1 MMLRLVRDDDDEK
14 DFMRLLL
21 FSPPV
26 VLPLSPFDEFDLP
39 PLPVEPPDPFALF
52 KIMAMMFW
60 RGRRLESTALNFD
73 LDDEGMF

>member
-1 MMLRLVRDDDDEK
+1 VVRLDSFPVKSTALWMMLRLVRDEDDEK

-39 PLPVEPPDPFALF
+39 PLPVEPPDPFAPF
-52 KIMAMMFW
+52 KIMAMMF
-60 RGRRLESTALNFD
+60 
-73 LDDEGMF
+73 